1 MKKRTAI
8 LTAVIALVALTAVPL
23 VYAQAQGHHRAGAF
37 GMFGHLGKIQAA
49 LGLTDQQ
56 VTDLKAIAAD
66 LKAQNA
72 PYRTQLKG
80 GFASV
85 AQTLLANPNDTAA
98 AQAIIDQQAA
108 ARKAMEVNTLNAAS
122 KALNVLTPDQ
132 RTKLGQ
138 LIQQRMA
145 AGQDRWMQQNH

>member
-8 LTAVIALVALTAVPL
+8 LTAVVAIIALAAVPI
-23 VYAQAQGHHRAGAF
+23 VYAQSHHRAGGF
-37 GMFGHLGKIQAA
+37 GMFGHLAKIQSA

-56 VTDLKAIAAD
+56 VTSLKSIATD

-72 PYRTQLKG
+72 PYRAQLKG
-80 GFASV
+80 GFTAV
-85 AQTLLANPNDTAA
+85 AQTLIANPNDTAA

-108 ARKAMEVNTLNAAS
+108 AHKAMQVNVLNAVS

-138 LIQQRMA
+138 LLQQRMA
-145 AGQDRWMQQNH
+145 MREQWMQQHGH